1 MDLVLWLA
9 LFVAGTAFVFGLISL
24 LPPSGGNN
32 HHEAPSG
39 HGHAAHH

>member
-9 LFVAGTAFVFGLISL
+9 LFVAATAFVFGLISL

-32 HHEAPSG
+32 HHEPASG
-39 HGHAAHH
+39 HPPAAHH